1 MTQERIFQ
9 LLNVER
15 ACVRRACGKDG
26 PPCNRD
32 CGNCDLVQEDN
43 ELIEM
48 YDILINH
55 LASVKNIASNEERR
69 YL

>member
-1 MTQERIFQ
+1 MTRERIFQ
-9 LLNVER
+9 LLNVEL

-32 CGNCDLVQEDN
+32 CGNCDLVQEDD

-48 YDILINH
+48 YDILISH
-55 LASVKNIASNEERR
+55 
-69 YL
+69 

>member
-26 PPCNRD
+26 SPCNRD
-32 CGNCDLVQEDN
+32 CGNCDLVQEDD

-48 YDILINH
+48 YDILISH
-55 LASVKNIASNEERR
+55 LASAENIASNEERR